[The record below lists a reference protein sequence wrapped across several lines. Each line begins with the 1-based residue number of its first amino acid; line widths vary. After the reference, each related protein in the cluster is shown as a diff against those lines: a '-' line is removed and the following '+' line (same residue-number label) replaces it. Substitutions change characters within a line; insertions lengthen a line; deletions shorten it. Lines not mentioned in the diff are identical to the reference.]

1 MTELEGIVP
10 AHTGAVL
17 MGEAKTYNFIPSI
30 SYGTAVEGNMLVGFE
45 AADNKA
51 ESTKDV
57 DLAADYTTYVLATK
71 AKEEDVEEKVGFYRK
86 DNGFEVY
93 NNKAYLKVP
102 ATTAKSISLR
112 FEGSTDIDNSEITI
126 QNSEL
131 IYDLQGRRVLTPT
144 KGVYIVGGKKV
155 IF

>member
-1 MTELEGIVP
+1 MLNGY
-10 AHTGAVL
+10 A
-17 MGEAKTYNFIPSI
+17 
-30 SYGTAVEGNMLVGFE
+30 GTAEYIDVALPTDG
-45 AADNKA
+45 
-51 ESTKDV
+51 STI
-57 DLAADYTTYVLATK
+57 YVLAV
-71 AKEEDVEEKVGFYRK
+71 EEDGVGFYCK
-86 DNGFEVY
+86 DKDFKVY

-112 FEGSTDIDNSEITI
+112 FDGSTDIDNSEITI

-131 IYDLQGRRVLTPT
+131 IYDLQGRLVLNPT